1 MAQRMQIFISGKSR
15 CSQSHSSDAV
25 IAWWGWGCKFESGLH
40 HSSYLICSLYYG
52 Y

>member
-25 IAWWGWGCKFESGLH
+25 IAWWGWGFGGGGA
-40 HSSYLICSLYYG
+40 SLNQACIILPI
-52 Y
+52 